1 MALHPAEN
9 RGYRELY
16 LTGRQTAKR
25 LEQHSLMGRP
35 REELAPGLRS
45 ILAHPHVLFYRV
57 ADQTVEIARVL
68 HERRDLAAIFGRGPE
83 RGREHD

>member
-1 MALHPAEN
+1 MEVADGLLSEAE
-9 RGYRELY
+9 RA
-16 LTGRQTAKR
+16 AKR
-25 LEQHSLMGRP
+25 LGQYPLMGRP

-57 ADQTVEIARVL
+57 TDQTVEIARVL
-68 HERRDLAAIFGRGPE
+68 HERRDLAAIFARGPE